1 MALVTQDEIIST
13 MNVDDHLSVNN
24 ISDSTILKAE
34 LYISNTFLGE
44 TFYDE
49 IEATKTGSGT
59 FSNVN
64 FQTLYN
70 RYLLRLISE
79 YVISMSLND
88 IAMKIANK
96 GISNASDF
104 QLVNAY
110 KIQKTA
116 YEDEFER
123 SKVMTDAYL
132 IKNKSIFVSYLGN
145 DYDST
150 TEKIEFKQAYGFLIE

>member
-1 MALVTQDEIIST
+1 MAIVTQDEIIST
-13 MNVDDHLSVNN
+13 MNVEDHLSVNN

-34 LYISNTFLGE
+34 LYIANTFLGE
-44 TFYDE
+44 TFYDA
-49 IEATKTGSGT
+49 IEATKTGTGT
-59 FSNVN
+59 FSNTN

-132 IKNKSIFVSYLGN
+132 TKNKSIFTNYLGN
-145 DYDST
+145 DLDST
-150 TEKIEFKQAYGFLIE
+150 TDKIEFKQGYGFLIE